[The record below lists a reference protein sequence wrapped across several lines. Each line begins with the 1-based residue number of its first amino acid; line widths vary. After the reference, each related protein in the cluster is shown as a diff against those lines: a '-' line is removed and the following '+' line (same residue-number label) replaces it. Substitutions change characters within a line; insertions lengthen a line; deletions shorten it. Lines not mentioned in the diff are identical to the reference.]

1 MHDCNHDLPA
11 NDEAIALLAHEM
23 RGPLTVIVGYLDM
36 LERPIDEHE
45 RALVVAALRRA
56 ANRLDRMLDDMTE
69 GRGPTCA
76 ARLALDRVRARDLV
90 ERVASDGGAT
100 TGRRIELEATGD
112 ATIEVDEQRM
122 EAALGNLI
130 SNADKYSPSDAPIYI
145 ILGEKPGAV
154 TITVEDEGPGIPE
167 EERRRVLERFERLRR
182 DDELPGTGLGL
193 AVVREIVEGHGGSV
207 EIGSTP
213 EGGAS
218 VRLELPAV
226 L

>member
-145 ILGEKPGAV
+145 IVGEKPGAV